1 MQGPFG
7 GPFLWPVV
15 WGWQAVGHVG
25 GWEDAPVSGGC
36 ALWRIVAGR
45 TAFGQ
50 DRDRPRQKQGP
61 GLVIGQ
67 MLPGLGGGLEGMV
80 AELEEGT
87 VPSWSAC
94 CQGTVPFSILL
105 LVTGRE
111 SVYHNKASP
120 LEMLLAFLP
129 VVTG

>member
-1 MQGPFG
+1 M
-7 GPFLWPVV
+7 
-15 WGWQAVGHVG
+15 
-25 GWEDAPVSGGC
+25 
-36 ALWRIVAGR
+36 AL
-45 TAFGQ
+45 GQ

-67 MLPGLGGGLEGMV
+67 MLPGLGGDLEGMV

-87 VPSWSAC
+87 VPSWWAC
-94 CQGTVPFSILL
+94 CQGAVPFSILL

>member
-1 MQGPFG
+1 MLGDGRTLPYQGDVRCG
-7 GPFLWPVV
+7 GFLP
-15 WGWQAVGHVG
+15 
-25 GWEDAPVSGGC
+25 
-36 ALWRIVAGR
+36 GR

-87 VPSWSAC
+87 VSSWSAC